1 MDQRHQQQLRGV
13 FDEDGHRLVEL
24 PSGGRVAVPFDPL
37 YEAARAAAEAARA
50 SDPPDEL
57 RCRYKSTRCM
67 NLRAKKRNGELHNFC
82 QMHRERANQNQRN
95 SEQRKRSSKQGTRS
109 RRGSQQPGDNQRD
122 PDTDQDEDKALASSL
137 SPGAPLILIPEP
149 LQGTEGPHSEP
160 TYDEL
165 KETAMLLSFPDR
177 DRE

>member
-1 MDQRHQQQLRGV
+1 MDPRLL
-13 FDEDGHRLVEL
+13 DEDGHKLVTL
-24 PSGGRVAVPFDPL
+24 PTGGRVAVPYDPL
-37 YEAARAAAEAARA
+37 FEAERAAAEAARA
-50 SDPPDEL
+50 IDPPDEL
-57 RCRYKSTRCM
+57 RCKYKSTRCM

-109 RRGSQQPGDNQRD
+109 RRGSQQSVDNQRD
-122 PDTDQDEDKALASSL
+122 DDSL
-137 SPGAPLILIPEP
+137 DDSEQKTSATFSQHINIPEP
-149 LQGTEGPHSEP
+149 LQGTESPLPEP